1 MASELMTS
9 RKARHLPG
17 TPDAFGDWVKQA
29 RSKLHLSQRAL
40 ADQAGISRS
49 YLCDIERGRGAQPSV
64 ATLDKLAIALGVSR
78 SDLLRAAGVIEQ
90 LAGESGDAGERR
102 LVAIYRDLGADGKG
116 AMERFARFLRD
127 EEHRFVQRSLLDEMP
142 AEAPFRQPGPTL
154 FDDLPIGDFS
164 DLPIGDF
171 SDLPVGDFSDFQ

>member
-1 MASELMTS
+1 MAH
-9 RKARHLPG
+9 ARTVNAAARPAPG
-17 TPDAFGDWVKQA
+17 SPDAFGEWIRQA
-29 RSKLHLSQRAL
+29 RGKLHRSQREL

-90 LAGESGDAGERR
+90 SAGESGDAGERR
-102 LVAIYRDLGADGKG
+102 LVAIYRDLGGDGKS

-127 EEHRFVQRSLLDEMP
+127 EEHRFIQRSLLDELP
-142 AEAPFRQPGPTL
+142 AETPFRQPGPTL
-154 FDDLPIGDFS
+154 FDLP
-164 DLPIGDF
+164 
-171 SDLPVGDFSDFQ
+171 PVGD